1 MVCPLWRMTPKQ
13 LLLLPVLALFAA
25 PAFAAQTTADLITVI
40 SPAKEEQAW
49 LAIPWETDLTAA
61 RRKAVAQNK
70 PIFLWE
76 MDGHPL
82 GCT

>member
-1 MVCPLWRMTPKQ
+1 MLKS
-13 LLLLPVLALFAA
+13 LLLTFAA
-25 PAFAAQTTADLITVI
+25 AVAVSAAPQPTADLVRVI
-40 SPAKEEQAW
+40 SPAPGEQAW

-61 RRKAVAQNK
+61 RRRAIAENR

>member
-1 MVCPLWRMTPKQ
+1 MKSTLLFSASIALTLTNLHAAAPPLTAGN
-13 LLLLPVLALFAA
+13 VDTVFAA
-25 PAFAAQTTADLITVI
+25 TLPTDAE
-40 SPAKEEQAW
+40 SAW
-49 LAIPWETDLTAA
+49 LKIPWQTDLTAA
-61 RRKAVAQNK
+61 RQKAASENK

>member
-1 MVCPLWRMTPKQ
+1 MLKQ
-13 LLLLPVLALFAA
+13 LLLTAAVAAMAMAA
-25 PAFAAQTTADLITVI
+25 PQSADQLVRVI
-40 SPAKEEQAW
+40 SPAPGEQAW

-61 RRKAVAQNK
+61 RSRAIAENR